1 MRNKDAFSG
10 YHPTINFL
18 YFALVLLFSMCLMHP
33 VYLAISLTGAL
44 AYDIYLKGRKAARF
58 AVMGLLPMAVFAA
71 LVNPA
76 FNHEGATILT
86 YLPSGN
92 PLTLE
97 SMLYGAAAAV
107 MLASVVLWFSSY
119 NEVMTSDKF
128 VYLFGRVI
136 PALSLVLSMSLRF
149 IPKFKAQMQVVSAK
163 RRRASGSDTKNGS
176 VLRRVGN
183 AVKIF
188 SIMVTWSLENAIET
202 ADSMRSRGYGLP
214 GRTAFSIYR
223 FDDRDK
229 AALAWLIFCGA
240 YLISGWMAGGT
251 YFRYYPTVKAAAW
264 TPMTVSFMCVY
275 LALVLT
281 PVILDRKEDRQWKSL
296 QSNHLSFAYP
306 EQEKNAISDL
316 TLSVRPG
323 EFLVLCGPSGCGK
336 STLLR
341 QLKTVLAPHGADV
354 PEKFCLTGRNLDDLD
369 QREQAEKIGFV
380 QQSPEN
386 QIVDRQGLARAG
398 VRLGIPRL

>member
-1 MRNKDAFSG
+1 MKNKDAFSG
-10 YHPTINFL
+10 YHPIINFL
-18 YFALVLLFSMCLMHP
+18 YYALVLLLSMCLMHP

-44 AYDIYLKGRKAARF
+44 AYDVYLKGKKAVRF
-58 AVMGLLPMAVFAA
+58 AVMGLLPMAVIAA

-76 FNHEGATILT
+76 FNHEGQTMLT

-97 SMLYGAAAAV
+97 SILYGVAAAV

-128 VYLFGRVI
+128 VYLFGRMI
-136 PALSLVLSMSLRF
+136 PALSLVLSMALRF
-149 IPKFKAQMQVVSAK
+149 IPKFKSQMEVVSEAQSCIG
-163 RRRASGSDTKNGS
+163 RDTKTGS
-176 VLRRVGN
+176 VIRRVGN

-229 AALAWLIFCGA
+229 TALAWLIFCGA
-240 YLISGWMAGGT
+240 YILSGWLAGGT
-251 YFRYYPTVKAAAW
+251 YFRYYPSVKTAVW
-264 TPMTVSFMCVY
+264 TPLTVSFMFVY

-296 QSNHLSFAYP
+296 QS
-306 EQEKNAISDL
+306 E
-316 TLSVRPG
+316 T
-323 EFLVLCGPSGCGK
+323 
-336 STLLR
+336 
-341 QLKTVLAPHGADV
+341 
-354 PEKFCLTGRNLDDLD
+354 
-369 QREQAEKIGFV
+369 
-380 QQSPEN
+380 
-386 QIVDRQGLARAG
+386 
-398 VRLGIPRL
+398 